1 MTRKNIREL
10 LPDMIL
16 NGRTVMD
23 PETGVLYCDW
33 SCSGFT
39 VGVEGSSLR
48 IRVNPEADAI
58 QQSAGEP
65 PLPLLWPEIGVA
77 AREGLLFREE
87 CRESRWITVYEGKE
101 YASREITVT
110 KLNENARGKLG
121 VMELETDGGFFRPQQ
136 PIKKRIEVVG
146 DSITCGFGNEPPAMS
161 GLIRENGR
169 NTYGFIAA
177 SLLDADVSLVG
188 VSGICGVRQQGKGEP
203 AMEDLYPYADA
214 LLAVKHGSA
223 PEEWDFGKRRNDAV
237 VINLGTNDAVR
248 IRSAFDEE
256 EKEELR
262 STFFR
267 RYTEFVRTVRRLNGP
282 QCLILCCAGPMDYSL
297 APEIRRAAEAVD
309 PEMRSGRVLYFEF
322 APIDPVAE
330 GYGSEFHPS
339 GVTHR
344 RMGIELAG
352 QLRKNLQ

>member
-1 MTRKNIREL
+1 MTRKSIRDL
-10 LPDMIL
+10 LPEMIL
-16 NGRTVMD
+16 NGRIVTE

-39 VGVEGSSLR
+39 VGVDGGSLR
-48 IRVNPEADAI
+48 IRVIPEADAI
-58 QQSAGEP
+58 PQPAGEP
-65 PLPLLWPEIGVA
+65 PFPLLWPELGA
-77 AREGLLFREE
+77 AGREGLFFRGE
-87 CRESRWITVYEGKE
+87 CCGEGWVTVYEGKE
-101 YASREITVT
+101 HASREITVI

-121 VMELETDGGFFRPQQ
+121 ILELETDGCFYRPER
-136 PIKKRIEVVG
+136 PARKRIEIVG
-146 DSITCGFGNEPPAMS
+146 DSITCGFGNEPPAMN

-188 VSGICGVRQQGKGEP
+188 VSGICGVRQQGSGEP

-214 LLAVKHGSA
+214 LLAEKHGNA

-248 IRSAFDEE
+248 IGTAFDRDEQE
-256 EKEELR
+256 DQR
-262 STFFR
+262 STFYR

-282 QCLILCCAGPMDYSL
+282 ECRILCCVGPMDYSL

-309 PEMRSGRVLYFEF
+309 SEGSGGRVAYFGF

-339 GVTHR
+339 GITHR
-344 RMGIELAG
+344 RMGAELAD
-352 QLRKNLQ
+352 QLRKML